1 MNPYVT
7 EPDQIPPTDRYADDP
22 DYGRYKPKPDDL
34 QIDPQ
39 HVSSQ
44 APGSFPY
51 WVSVLDLCNESN
63 RVYPADEGGRDV
75 FALGSIIVKSSH
87 LHGQGKEIDYS
98 YADANECRAVGIAR
112 DVLGN
117 LGVRVPRMYFAG
129 KVGTI
134 LDIPSDTGIDSRMVL

>member
-22 DYGRYKPKPDDL
+22 DYGRYKPKPDDF

-44 APGSFPY
+44 APGSFRY

-98 YADANECRAVGIAR
+98 YADANGVSSCGDCERCFGKPRSESSQ
-112 DVLGN
+112 DVFCWEGWS
-117 LGVRVPRMYFAG
+117 Y
-129 KVGTI
+129 
-134 LDIPSDTGIDSRMVL
+134 SRYTL